1 MVVVRYVAL
10 VALVAWLGAMQSAL
24 VGNSTTWYIPI
35 AYGCGAVLVLCLF
48 ALKFVG
54 PPPRA
59 FFIRL
64 GIVMLMLLMTL
75 LDRWNINGPAPM
87 LLFVNM
93 AFGLALLAWYA
104 HE

>member
-10 VALVAWLGAMQSAL
+10 VALVVWLGAMQSAL
-24 VGNSTTWYIPI
+24 IGHSTASYIPI

-64 GIVMLMLLMTL
+64 GIVVLMLLMTL
-75 LDRWNINGPAPM
+75 FDRWLIPGATATYVNTALG
-87 LLFVNM
+87 FV
-93 AFGLALLAWYA
+93 LLAWYA

>member
-10 VALVAWLGAMQSAL
+10 VALVLWLGALQSVL
-24 VGNSTTWYIPI
+24 LGSGTDWSI
-35 AYGCGAVLVLCLF
+35 AIGYGCGALLVVCLF
-48 ALKFVG
+48 AMKFVG

-64 GIVMLMLLMTL
+64 GIVVLMLLMTL
-75 LDRWNINGPAPM
+75 VDRWLISGPTAAYVNTALGLG
-87 LLFVNM
+87 LLS
-93 AFGLALLAWYA
+93 WYA

>member
-10 VALVAWLGAMQSAL
+10 VALVVWLGAMQSAL
-24 VGNSTTWYIPI
+24 AGNSTAWDIPI

-64 GIVMLMLLMTL
+64 GIVVLMLLMTL
-75 LDRWNINGPAPM
+75 FDRWLIPGPTATY
-87 LLFVNM
+87 VNT
-93 AFGLALLAWYA
+93 ALGLVLLAWYA

>member
-10 VALVAWLGAMQSAL
+10 VALVVWLGAMQGVL
-24 VGNSTTWYIPI
+24 VGSGTASYIPI
-35 AYGCGAVLVLCLF
+35 AYGCGAVLVVGLF

-64 GIVMLMLLMTL
+64 GIVVLMLLMTL
-75 LDRWNINGPAPM
+75 FDRWLIPGPTATY
-87 LLFVNM
+87 VNT
-93 AFGLALLAWYA
+93 ALGLVLLAWYA

>member
-10 VALVAWLGAMQSAL
+10 VALVVWLGAMQSVL
-24 VGNSTTWYIPI
+24 IGNPTASYIPI
-35 AYGCGAVLVLCLF
+35 AYGCGAVLVVCLF

-64 GIVMLMLLMTL
+64 GIVVLMLLMTL
-75 LDRWNINGPAPM
+75 FDRWLIPGATATYINTA
-87 LLFVNM
+87 L
-93 AFGLALLAWYA
+93 GLVLLAWYA

>member
-10 VALVAWLGAMQSAL
+10 VALVVWLGAMQSGFFGTA
-24 VGNSTTWYIPI
+24 TAWYIAI
-35 AYGCGAVLVLCLF
+35 SYGCGALLVVGLF
-48 ALKFVG
+48 AMKFVG

-64 GIVMLMLLMTL
+64 GIVVLMLLMTL
-75 LDRWNINGPAPM
+75 FDQWLIPGATATY
-87 LLFVNM
+87 VNT
-93 AFGLALLAWYA
+93 ALGLVLLAWYA

>member
-10 VALVAWLGAMQSAL
+10 VALVVWLGAMQRVL
-24 VGNSTTWYIPI
+24 VGNPTTSFIPI
-35 AYGCGAVLVLCLF
+35 AYGCGAVLVLSLF

-64 GIVMLMLLMTL
+64 GIVVLMLLMTL
-75 LDRWNINGPAPM
+75 FDRWLIPGATAAY
-87 LLFVNM
+87 VNTVL
-93 AFGLALLAWYA
+93 GLILLAWYA

>member
-10 VALVAWLGAMQSAL
+10 LALVVWLGAMQSAL
-24 VGNSTTWYIPI
+24 VGNPGASYIAI
-35 AYGCGAVLVLCLF
+35 AYGCGATLVLCLF

-64 GIVMLMLLMTL
+64 GIVVLMLLMTL
-75 LDRWNINGPAPM
+75 FDRWLIPGATATY
-87 LLFVNM
+87 VNT
-93 AFGLALLAWYA
+93 ALGLVLLAWYA

>member
-10 VALVAWLGAMQSAL
+10 VALVVWLGAMQGAL
-24 VGNSTTWYIPI
+24 SGHSTAWYIPI

-64 GIVMLMLLMTL
+64 GIVVLMLLMTL
-75 LDRWNINGPAPM
+75 FDQWLIPGATATY
-87 LLFVNM
+87 VNT
-93 AFGLALLAWYA
+93 ALGLVLLAWYA

>member
-10 VALVAWLGAMQSAL
+10 VALVVWLGAMQNAL
-24 VGNSTTWYIPI
+24 VGSGTAAAIAI
-35 AYGCGAVLVLCLF
+35 AYGCSAVLVMCLV
-48 ALKFVG
+48 AMKFVG

-64 GIVMLMLLMTL
+64 GIVVLMLLMTL
-75 LDRWNINGPAPM
+75 FDRWLIPGRTATY
-87 LLFVNM
+87 VNT
-93 AFGLALLAWYA
+93 ALGLVLLAWYA